1 MDYSIFERS
10 TGAITGTVSIPAD
23 LVHVYDTDTHGI
35 VKGKFQND
43 NHLPTHYINPLT
55 GNPNIR
61 CGLRSARQ
69 CETMVLTGDEPVTV
83 LDGLPENVRLVI
95 RPNGPMQFYEQA
107 VHVSHSLPFAFT
119 EPGIYTI
126 ETVGKFRGGPWYVEA
141 ISLDSLMERRTS
153 EIDAAK
159 QAVIDAGLVWE
170 GHRWDAD
177 AGSVA
182 SLRSYL
188 GSVPPGF
195 YFTDYDNVNVP
206 LNAEEV
212 EQLAQ
217 AMSAFTFAVH
227 ANAQQLKQL
236 VRTSVALASLLS
248 IDVRSGWPSPP

>member
-1 MDYSIFERS
+1 MDYSIFERA
-10 TGAITGTVSIPAD
+10 TGAITGTISIPAD
-23 LVHVYDTDTHGI
+23 LAHVYDTDTHGI

-43 NHLPTHYINPLT
+43 NHLPTHYINPIT

-69 CETMVLTGDEPVTV
+69 CETLVLTSVEPVTV
-83 LDGLPENVRLVI
+83 LEGLPENVRFVFK
-95 RPNGPMQFYEQA
+95 PNGPMQFYEQA

-119 EPGIYTI
+119 EPGTYTI
-126 ETVGKFRGGPWYVEA
+126 EAFGKYRGGPWYVEA
-141 ISLDSLMERRTS
+141 ISLDSLIDRRTA

-159 QAVIDAGLVWE
+159 QAVIDAGLLWN
-170 GHRWDAD
+170 GHKWDAD
-177 AGSVA
+177 AASIA

-195 YFTDYDNVNVP
+195 YFTDYDNVNVT
-206 LNAEEV
+206 LNAEQV

-227 ANAQQLKQL
+227 AKAQQLKQF
-236 VRTSVALASLLS
+236 
-248 IDVRSGWPSPP
+248 VRSGLTIHEVLGIDLKKGWPA